1 MENNTSLQQQ
11 LLEAGVHFG
20 HLKKKWNP
28 KMLPYIFAEKKG
40 IHIIDLNK
48 TVEGLQDAASA
59 LKSIAK
65 SGKKIMFVAT
75 KKQAKEIV
83 SEVARKVNMPY
94 VTERWL
100 GGMLTNFATIRKSV
114 KKMQSIEKMLSDGT
128 FENVTKKERLT
139 LTRDKE
145 KMEKVLG
152 GIAQLARVPSALFMV
167 DISHEHIALAEAKR
181 LGIATFGM
189 VDTNSD
195 PTKVDFAIPANDDA
209 TKSIAII
216 VNYIAAA
223 IAEGLSERAVEKT
236 DDVTEEEDT
245 DDNASNFDV
254 EGGDDRERARR
265 GGPGGAGRGP
275 GGPGRGGPGG
285 GPGRGPG
292 GPGRGPGGPGGRG
305 PGGGSGRPGGG
316 AGGGQR
322 RPSGTGGGGRGPGG
336 GGSRPGGSR

>member
-48 TVEGLQDAASA
+48 TVEGLQESAAA
-59 LKSIAK
+59 LKSIAR

-83 SEVARKVNMPY
+83 TECAKRVNMPY

-100 GGMLTNFATIRKSV
+100 GGMLTNFNTVRKSV
-114 KKMQSIEKMLSDGT
+114 KKMQSIEKMLADGSIET
-128 FENVTKKERLT
+128 LTKKERLT

-152 GIAQLARVPSALFMV
+152 GIAQISRIPAALFMV
-167 DISHEHIALAEAKR
+167 DIGHEHIALAESKR
-181 LGIATFGM
+181 LGISTFGM

-195 PTKVDFAIPANDDA
+195 PNKVDFAIPANDDA

-216 VNYIAAA
+216 LNYLTAA
-223 IAEGLSERAVEKT
+223 IAEGLQERQMDKDDDDSSE
-236 DDVTEEEDT
+236 TEETAEEK
-245 DDNASNFDV
+245 AARF
-254 EGGDDRERARR
+254 EAKAGGDDGRGKRGRGTA
-265 GGPGGAGRGP
+265 GGPAQPKRRVAGP
-275 GGPGRGGPGG
+275 
-285 GPGRGPG
+285 
-292 GPGRGPGGPGGRG
+292 
-305 PGGGSGRPGGG
+305 G
-316 AGGGQR
+316 AGGGR
-322 RPSGTGGGGRGPGG
+322 
-336 GGSRPGGSR
+336 RPGGAK